1 MLWALHHPLERQ
13 RSPLDVPTG
22 PLLIPWHGMA
32 ADRAPQ
38 EHSLHSAFP
47 LHSSVSSPPPPFS
60 SCFWLWCYFRSAL
73 LSLWLSCFTFCG
85 WGRLTFLFLLSA
97 GGCSFS
103 VLACSFILHVLP
115 SVCSLSFAISFDCLF
130 LLIFF
135 FTLPYSFPFHLS
147 LFFFSS
153 CFAFPVFFICFPSI
167 QWCSLYIT
175 VLLFRF
181 PIFHFLLTSL
191 HLQLEPR
198 QAIFL
203 LSLNFNQ
210 SAYWPNLCFIAC
222 SCSHRHSTCHPAS
235 ANLTELDW

>member
-85 WGRLTFLFLLSA
+85 WGRLTFLSCSQQEVALSLSLLAPLFSTCFLL
-97 GGCSFS
+97 
-103 VLACSFILHVLP
+103 
-115 SVCSLSFAISFDCLF
+115 FAHFPLLF
-130 LLIFF
+130 LLIAYFSWFF
-135 FTLPYSFPFHLS
+135 FSLFLILSHFIS
-147 LFFFSS
+147 LFFFPS